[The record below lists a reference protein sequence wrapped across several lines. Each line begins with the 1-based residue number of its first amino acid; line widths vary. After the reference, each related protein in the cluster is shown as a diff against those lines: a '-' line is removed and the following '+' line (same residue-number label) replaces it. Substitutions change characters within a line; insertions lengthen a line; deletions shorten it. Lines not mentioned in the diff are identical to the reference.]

1 MLNGSYFLERFF
13 SAKRIEYVYH
23 MTLENILI
31 KVRKIYVK
39 IHKFH
44 AQWFLVILLH
54 VHVHVSYFFYLRAR
68 IRYYANF
75 LFATFC
81 WYTYVLLYHLANIY
95 TNTFIR
101 FFTPT
106 RFGLLLLLLLSP
118 LHVLSIKRHIL

>member
-81 WYTYVLLYHLANIY
+81 WYICIVIPLGEHIYQHIHTILYANEVRVIAPAPAIPA
-95 TNTFIR
+95 TCII
-101 FFTPT
+101 
-106 RFGLLLLLLLSP
+106 
-118 LHVLSIKRHIL
+118 HKK